1 MKLGLALERNLED
14 ISDLYNVSKQQIEKS
29 QNKYMNTS
37 NSHKLLGR
45 QEVLNAKIPRW
56 LDTKKAL
63 EIKHEMEEYA
73 SRQ

>member
-45 QEVLNAKIPRW
+45 
-56 LDTKKAL
+56 
-63 EIKHEMEEYA
+63 
-73 SRQ
+73 